1 MAFSLNIRHFD
12 VFADSLLPG
21 EACFLNAC
29 LATEA
34 AASDKLTLNI
44 PFWQRDYDWGEKQIT
59 SFLASLSKAA
69 AEERPL
75 FLGALVLC
83 RHLSFPDKFLIV
95 DGQQRLRTIQTF
107 IDRWRSFFPGDSD
120 SRVLPLMRGVG
131 ESEKRL
137 QSHAEIE
144 AGLNSDAQRSAF
156 EEKRLA
162 ALKLNQMPASA
173 WLSRIRFRIVLVDYS
188 FSPEKG
194 VTVDPFDSQM
204 STLFSRLNRQ
214 AKPLD
219 DIDVLKAKLL
229 FECRQLGLEG
239 AASALARNWEKAR
252 MLQLVPTVLAD
263 ESLLASAILEPAEAH
278 ETKLNPLEI
287 IPYDPEVTRLQ
298 FSRFLLLTAAI
309 AREDDPPSPSREDL
323 LSNGWLLKHF
333 KENSLLADE
342 EDELQANLRN
352 QLTCFGEKLGNV
364 TDAFIQNR
372 TWLMIARRNC
382 LDFEDA
388 ERIGKVPLSAMARR
402 LLFFQSYV
410 SAGTSSSRAWLVSP
424 VLTRLLRETIQAGG
438 ALTEEDLSRIL
449 ASTEAFFFKTAM
461 ASNAGEHTQLTA
473 RDWFLWRALF
483 DAPEGN
489 RCFDI
494 ACEGMNELLA
504 ADKGHFEEETGAAL
518 LARMRTFLA
527 QTAPNSLPTTTGAA
541 EVEHFVALDRGIRKE
556 NTEPYESLAN
566 KAHIANGLNQSIRN
580 DPILKKAGQLDR
592 SWWPTLQFLAAYAKC
607 GRNWKVA
614 ETPLDVDCMRHFVE
628 PLEKFWAFVAGE
640 LGVETESRE

>member
-1 MAFSLNIRHFD
+1 MTFSLKIRHFD
-12 VFADSLLPG
+12 VSADSLLPG

-29 LATEA
+29 LELIA
-34 AASDKLTLNI
+34 APTLNI
-44 PFWQRDYDWGEKQIT
+44 PFWQRDYDWDDTQIT

-156 EEKRLA
+156 EEKRLT

-188 FSPEKG
+188 YAPREG
-194 VTVDPFDSQM
+194 VKVDPFDSQM

-239 AASALARNWEKAR
+239 EASALARNWEKAR

-263 ESLLASAILEPAEAH
+263 ESLLASAILEPAEAR
-278 ETKLNPLEI
+278 ETKLNPLEV

-352 QLTCFGEKLGNV
+352 QLTCFGETLGNV

-382 LDFEDA
+382 LDFDDVE
-388 ERIGKVPLSAMARR
+388 EVGKVSLSAMARR

-424 VLTRLLRETIQAGG
+424 VLTKLLRETIQAGG

-449 ASTEAFFFKTAM
+449 ASTEAFFFKMAM

-483 DAPEGN
+483 DAL
-489 RCFDI
+489 DI
-494 ACEGMNELLA
+494 ACEGMNVLLA

-541 EVEHFVALDRGIRKE
+541 EVEHFVAFERGKMKE
-556 NTEPYESLAN
+556 SPELYESLAN